1 MDKFYKIKT
10 ACDRFEFFQKTITLF
25 FLQLVFALTFWAL
38 TTYTGVKNILWLTPI
53 FLIFIELPLLYFY
66 FVLTVRRLRSILGV
80 SKLSVLLALILLLL
94 SFIGFIYAPI
104 LVVLIYVM
112 LLLLPERDFNE

>member
-1 MDKFYKIKT
+1 MDKFCKIKT

-25 FLQLVFALTFWAL
+25 LFQLVFALIFWAL
-38 TTYTGVKNILWLTPI
+38 TTYTGVKNILWLTPV
-53 FLIFIELPLLYFY
+53 FLIFVELPLLYFY
-66 FVLTVRRLRSILGV
+66 FVLTARRLWSILGV
-80 SKLSVLLALILLLL
+80 FRLSILLALILLVF

-112 LLLLPERDFNE
+112 LLLLPERELNG

>member
-10 ACDRFEFFQKTITLF
+10 VCDRYEFFQKTITLF
-25 FLQLVFALTFWAL
+25 FLQLVFALSFWLL
-38 TTYTGVKNILWLTPI
+38 TTYTGVKNILWLTPV
-53 FLIFIELPLLYFY
+53 FLLFIELPLLYLY
-66 FVLTVRRLRSILGV
+66 FVQTARRLWSILGV
-80 SKLSVLLALILLLL
+80 KRISILLAFILLL
-94 SFIGFIYAPI
+94 FYFAGFIYAPV